1 MRHSARY
8 SWQVESGMKLCS
20 WLVGFLTI
28 WLASQSDMKLCGK
41 FFFFF
46 FFFFSGDSA
55 MWAGNLIQYDVGE

>member
-1 MRHSARY
+1 MRHLARY
-8 SWQVESGMKLCS
+8 SWRVESGMKLCS

-41 FFFFF
+41 FLFP
-46 FFFFSGDSA
+46 GDSA

>member
-1 MRHSARY
+1 
-8 SWQVESGMKLCS
+8 MKLCS
-20 WLVGFLTI
+20 WLLGFLTI

-46 FFFFSGDSA
+46 LGGGDSA